1 MEYEFSIPGKPIAK
15 KRPRFAVRNGKGI
28 AYNGQSTEEGKVI
41 LQLQKESEWI
51 GLIKKPVRIDFCFW
65 FPRPKNHF
73 KSNNPDHDLKE
84 NAPIY
89 HMQKPD
95 IDNLIKF
102 YLDCM
107 NGIIIEDDKQVVYIS
122 ATKEFSGN
130 NYDSDTFIKIIESED

>member
-15 KRPRFAVRNGKGI
+15 KRPRFAIRNGKGI
-28 AYNGQSTEEGKVI
+28 AYNGQSTDEGKVI

-51 GLIKKPVRIDFCFW
+51 GLIKKPVRIDMRFW
-65 FPRPKNHF
+65 FIRPKSHY
-73 KSNNPDHDLKE
+73 KSNNIKKDLKE
-84 NAPIY
+84 GYSVY

-107 NGIIIEDDKQVVYIS
+107 NGIIIEDDKQVI
-122 ATKEFSGN
+122 EINSGK
-130 NYDSDTFIKIIESED
+130 YFGSLEKTFIIISELE